1 MREWGRFVRRV
12 VMLEQVT
19 GIVFIAMAVTR
30 LVSLRADRR
39 VA

>member
-12 VMLEQVT
+12 VMPEQVSGT
-19 GIVFIAMAVTR
+19 LCIAVVVTR